1 MEIGLKISLPSLKVG
16 ILISMDVNVF
26 SLHFFFVF
34 FVFFPIQ
41 SIIEVGFGMLYRFQF
56 DIFSVNTIPPLF
68 IRHFK
73 INQGSR

>member
-26 SLHFFFVF
+26 SLHFF